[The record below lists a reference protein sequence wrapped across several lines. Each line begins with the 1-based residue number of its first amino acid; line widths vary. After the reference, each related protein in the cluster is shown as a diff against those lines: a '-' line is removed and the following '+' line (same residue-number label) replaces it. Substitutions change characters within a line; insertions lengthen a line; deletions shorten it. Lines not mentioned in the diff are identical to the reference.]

1 MSSKKG
7 DPKPRSMTDYAF
19 SINWGAL
26 QHLQGAGAG
35 FSPAS
40 PEAQTMQII
49 RGQIASEQLEAL

>member
-19 SINWGAL
+19 SIDWGAL
-26 QHLQGAGAG
+26 QHLQGAGQG

-40 PEAQTMQII
+40 PEEPILTV
-49 RGQIASEQLEAL
+49 L